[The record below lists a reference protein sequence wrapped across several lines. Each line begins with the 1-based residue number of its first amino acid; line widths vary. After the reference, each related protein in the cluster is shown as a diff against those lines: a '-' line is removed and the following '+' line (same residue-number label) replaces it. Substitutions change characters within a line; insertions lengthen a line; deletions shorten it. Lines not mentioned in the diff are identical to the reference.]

1 MLIYIIRHGETQ
13 ANKEGLLQG
22 WLDTDL
28 NEFGVELAKLTGQAL
43 KGVKF
48 DVVFTSPLIRAT
60 HTAQL
65 LLESSD
71 NDAPIVIDERI
82 KEVNMGSWQG
92 MPIKSEEISQEE
104 CRRFFN
110 DPWKF
115 KGFPGGEDLYQLC
128 ERTQAFLREL
138 ATKDYD
144 TVLVSTHGAA
154 LRAMLNCLYEDKE
167 DYWHGHPA
175 YNCAVNI
182 IEVKNG
188 EMKLIADDK
197 IYYDRNLCVDRYADI
212 HK

>member
-13 ANKEGLLQG
+13 ANKDGLLQG

-28 NEFGVELAKLTGQAL
+28 NEFGVELAKQTGKAL
-43 KGVKF
+43 GNVKF

-60 HTAQL
+60 HTAKL
-65 LLESSD
+65 LMECSD

-92 MPIKSEEISQEE
+92 MPIKSEEIDQNE
-104 CRRFFN
+104 CALFFK

-115 KGFPGGEDLYQLC
+115 KGFPGGENLYQLC
-128 ERTQAFLREL
+128 ERTQDFLREL
-138 ATKDYD
+138 ATKDYN

-212 HK
+212 RK

>member
-13 ANKEGLLQG
+13 ANKDGLLQG

-28 NEFGVELAKLTGQAL
+28 NEFGVELAKQTGKAL
-43 KGVKF
+43 KDVKF

-65 LLESSD
+65 LVES
-71 NDAPIVIDERI
+71 NEKDAPIIVDERI

-104 CRRFFN
+104 CALFFK

-115 KGFPGGEDLYQLC
+115 KGFPGGENLYQLC
-128 ERTQAFLREL
+128 ERTQDFLLEL
-138 ATKDYD
+138 AAKNYE

-197 IYYDRNLCVDRYADI
+197 IYYDRNLCVDRYANI

>member
-1 MLIYIIRHGETQ
+1 M
-13 ANKEGLLQG
+13 
-22 WLDTDL
+22 D
-28 NEFGVELAKLTGQAL
+28 LAKQTGQAL

-48 DVVFTSPLIRAT
+48 DIAFTSPLIRAV
-60 HTAQL
+60 HTAHL
-65 LLESSD
+65 LLESSE
-71 NDAPIVIDERI
+71 NETPVVIDDRI

-104 CRRFFN
+104 CARFFK

-115 KGFPGGEDLYQLC
+115 KGFPGGENLYQLC
-128 ERTQAFLREL
+128 ERTQSFLREL

-188 EMKLIADDK
+188 QMKLIADDK
-197 IYYDRNLCVDRYADI
+197 IYYDRNLCVDRYANM

>member
-13 ANKEGLLQG
+13 ANKDGLLQG

-28 NEFGVELAKLTGQAL
+28 NEFGVELAKQTGKAL
-43 KGVKF
+43 KDVKF
-48 DVVFTSPLIRAT
+48 DIAFTSPLIRAT
-60 HTAQL
+60 HTAKL
-65 LLESSD
+65 LMECSD

-92 MPIKSEEISQEE
+92 MPIKSEEIDQNE
-104 CRRFFN
+104 CALFFK

-115 KGFPGGEDLYQLC
+115 KGFPGGENLYQLC
-128 ERTQAFLREL
+128 ERTQDFLREL
-138 ATKDYD
+138 ATKDYN

-212 HK
+212 RK

>member
-1 MLIYIIRHGETQ
+1 MLIYVIRHGETQ
-13 ANKEGLLQG
+13 ANKDGLLQG

-28 NEFGVELAKLTGQAL
+28 NEFGVELAVQTGKAL
-43 KGVKF
+43 KDIKF

-65 LLESSD
+65 LVESND
-71 NDAPIVIDERI
+71 HDAPIIVDERI
-82 KEVNMGSWQG
+82 KEVNMGHWQG
-92 MPIKSEEISQEE
+92 IPIQSDEIDQKE
-104 CRRFFN
+104 CALFFK

-115 KGFPGGEDLYQLC
+115 KGFPGGEDLHRLC
-128 ERTQAFLREL
+128 ARTQDFLYEL
-138 ATKDYD
+138 AGKDYD

-182 IEVKNG
+182 IEVKDDK
-188 EMKLIADDK
+188 MKLIADDK
-197 IYYDRNLCVDRYADI
+197 IYYDKNLCVDRYAQI
-212 HK
+212 RK